1 MYPWGLNAPDDMLPD
16 HPVADRGPYLSPG
29 PRVYEVLVRLLALTG
44 VFNVDERG
52 RTMGTSGDEKGE
64 S

>member
-1 MYPWGLNAPDDMLPD
+1 MLKAPDDILPD

-29 PRVYEVLVRLLALTG
+29 PRVYEFVGLPVLMG
-44 VFNVDERG
+44 VDSDEERG
-52 RTMGTSGDEKGE
+52 GTIAGSGDDNGE